1 MNISKVD
8 ICNMAL
14 ASLGQR
20 AVASLS
26 EHTPEA
32 IAAERFYGIALEQVL
47 RDYPWKFAQRRERL
61 ALVEVP
67 EGWEREYAFAYAY
80 PKNALRLHHLIE
92 PCGAKSKK
100 FQVAADATRTILV
113 TNIPD
118 ALGAFTA
125 RVDDIT
131 RFDPMFV
138 QALARKLQALLV
150 KPTLKNNSSL
160 VREAEELYAMEL
172 AKAKTADAREGAPFG
187 DGPGWWDGGHDETNP
202 WAAARLGCFR

>member
-1 MNISKVD
+1 MSISKVD

-14 ASLGQR
+14 SFLGMR

-32 IAAERFYGIALEQVL
+32 IGAERFYGIALEQVL

-61 ALVEVP
+61 ALVDVP
-67 EGWEREYAFAYAY
+67 EGWTREYAFAYAY

-100 FQVAADATRTILV
+100 FQVAADETRTIMLSD
-113 TNIPD
+113 ISD

-125 RVDDIT
+125 KVDDIT

-138 QALARKLQALLV
+138 QAMARKLQALLV
-150 KPTLKNNSSL
+150 KPLLKNNPSL
-160 VREAEELYAMEL
+160 VKEAEELYALEI
-172 AKAKTADAREGAPFG
+172 ARAKTADAREGEPFHDG
-187 DGPGWWDGGHDETNP
+187 DPEWNGGHDNP
-202 WAAARLGCFR
+202 WAAARMGCFR